1 MRHITHR
8 GRGAKKNLC
17 GNFNMVETIK
27 NKAIH
32 KVLEYVA
39 NEIFDDDEMKDVIK
53 DKIISPMMHMLY
65 IQLQPY
71 IILMIGCIILVI
83 LSSLLSL
90 IMFFF
95 MYLKK

>member
-1 MRHITHR
+1 
-8 GRGAKKNLC
+8 
-17 GNFNMVETIK
+17 MVENLK

-39 NEIFDDDEMKDVIK
+39 NEIFDDAEIKDVIRE
-53 DKIISPMMHMLY
+53 KIILPMMQMLY

-71 IILMIGCIILVI
+71 IIFLIACIILVI
-83 LSSLLSL
+83 FSSLLSL
-90 IMFFF
+90 ILFFF